1 VRSFEKTITIQPGI
15 AMKIEMELT
24 KDSKAEFKRILKEF
38 EAATGIGV
46 DQGIRQIGL
55 STARELA
62 HQFQPYGLKS
72 DKGEKFIKS
81 IGAQVDRAYLG
92 VNLGAFPATSDMK
105 DAHFGARKQGG
116 RQAGQVPNRQFRKEQ
131 GKPWLGL
138 ITQAQK
144 EIYKRKVQAKAGR
157 AKAAWIEAGN
167 QLTKAKISGVAKW
180 INRHLPSAFG
190 KAVITGS
197 GLKTQVELIN
207 LTPYADKKQTS
218 SQIKAAIK
226 SGQKKGVKRLQILTA
241 AAIKKAMKGNP

>member
-1 VRSFEKTITIQPGI
+1 
-15 AMKIEMELT
+15 MKIEMELT

-38 EAATGIGV
+38 EAATGQGV
-46 DQGIRQIGL
+46 EEGIRGIGL

-62 HQFQPYGLKS
+62 HKFQPYGLGS
-72 DKGEKFIKS
+72 AKGQKFIDS

-92 VNLGAFPATSDMK
+92 VNLGAFPATTDMRE
-105 DAHFGARKQGG
+105 AHFAARKKSG
-116 RQAGQVPNRQFRKEQ
+116 REAGQVPDRKFRKEQ

-180 INRHLPSAFG
+180 ISRHLGSGFG
-190 KAVITGS
+190 KSNVTGG
-197 GLKTQVELIN
+197 GLKTESELIN
-207 LTPYADKKQTS
+207 MTPYAKYKQTN
-218 SQIKAAIK
+218 SQIKSAIK
-226 SGQKKGVKRLQILTA
+226 AGQKNGVKRMEHIINGKVRK
-241 AAIKKAMKGNP
+241 IKT